1 MNLTSNIT
9 KKLVVAGRLEGR
21 TAIITGGANGI
32 GRAAA
37 RMFAEAGARV
47 AILDIQADAGR
58 DAAAEIENAG
68 GRAMFLQ
75 TDASD
80 TAAVRAS
87 VDTIVNAWGG
97 SGYAVQPR
105 RHDHRQAAA

>member
-9 KKLVVAGRLEGR
+9 TKLVVAGRLEGR